1 MRHTEGPVRHA
12 PQLSVHEG
20 SAHYDHPMHGEL
32 KDYRQPMVTS
42 RGILLGFLLNFLA
55 GWGIRTGQAVED
67 FADGLILGTVVLA
80 VAGMLVTLLRIL
92 RADLGSRDP
101 ALYYRDTLRLY
112 VASVGFAF
120 AGLVVGILL

>member
-12 PQLSVHEG
+12 PQLSVDEG

-42 RGILLGFLLNFLA
+42 MGILLGFLLNFLA

-112 VASVGFAF
+112 VASVGLAF